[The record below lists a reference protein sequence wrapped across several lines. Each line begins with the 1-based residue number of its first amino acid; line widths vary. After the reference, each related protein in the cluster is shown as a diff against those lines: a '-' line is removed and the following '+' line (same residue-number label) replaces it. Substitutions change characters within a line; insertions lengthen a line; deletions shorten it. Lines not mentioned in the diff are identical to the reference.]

1 VNLSDINTILCV
13 PLTTNQRL
21 AHAPGNL
28 LLEARHTRLR
38 KPSVANVSQLYALDK
53 RYFREYVSTIPEK
66 QLEEVIEGILFL
78 LGR

>member
-1 VNLSDINTILCV
+1 V

-21 AHAPGNL
+21 ANAPGNL
-28 LLEARHTRLR
+28 LLEARYTRLR